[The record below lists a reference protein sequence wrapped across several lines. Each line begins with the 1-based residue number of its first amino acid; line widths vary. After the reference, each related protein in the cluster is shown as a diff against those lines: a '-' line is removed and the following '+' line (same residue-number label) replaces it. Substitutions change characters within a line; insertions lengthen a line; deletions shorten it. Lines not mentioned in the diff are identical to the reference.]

1 MEGEMSDMLCRSGLE
16 EEVCLKG
23 FSGGCLMCII
33 RKDEVLILKMMGGT
47 MRH

>member
-1 MEGEMSDMLCRSGLE
+1 MSDMLRRLGLE
-16 EEVCLKG
+16 EDVCLKG